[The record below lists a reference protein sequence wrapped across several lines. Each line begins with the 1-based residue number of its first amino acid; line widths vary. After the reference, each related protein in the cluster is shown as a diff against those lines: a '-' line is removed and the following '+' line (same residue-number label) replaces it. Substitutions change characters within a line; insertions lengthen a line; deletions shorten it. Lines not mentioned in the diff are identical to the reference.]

1 MFVRNRRF
9 PVGQADRLRDHAVR
23 TVARLHV
30 FPVMKRFE
38 HQTGDDEN
46 GGAARNQ
53 CESHLGEMHG
63 HVDPPLI
70 GLVCDNRNYMFSS
83 YM

>member
-1 MFVRNRRF
+1 
-9 PVGQADRLRDHAVR
+9 
-23 TVARLHV
+23 
-30 FPVMKRFE
+30 MKRFE